1 MKRKSTFILAILFI
15 ALMIS
20 QASFAQLTGT
30 KSIPGDYASISAAIT
45 DLNTLGVGTG
55 GVTFNIAAGYTET
68 ASNLVITATGTASNP
83 IIFQKSGSGSNPLI
97 TAGAGTGTTDG
108 IIKLSGSDYVTFDG
122 ISLLDPTTNTTTT
135 TQMEWGFALLK
146 VDGTNGSQNNTIKN
160 CSITLQK
167 INTSSNGIYSANHTT
182 ASTTTLTVTSRA
194 GANSNNKFYNNSIQ
208 NCYSGIWMGG
218 YADATAPYDF
228 YDNGNDI
235 GSLGGNT
242 IRWFGGSSTTT
253 YGIYTIYQDSL
264 LVNNNNIGGGSASTS
279 THYGIMISTGT
290 NSSITVYNNTV
301 SDTTASTTSSTYG
314 IALSNAGVTG
324 TNNTVIVK
332 RNTVQGMTSTATTS
346 GSLYGY
352 YVYYTVSMNL
362 YVDSNQ
368 FINNK
373 WGGATQT
380 ATGTIYGF
388 YVYPYTTAPNAGS
401 YEYITNNYIAGNKRT
416 QSTVGSGTLY
426 GMYLYYGQQN
436 VTAYNNIIENDTL
449 STTTGAS
456 YYMYV
461 YNYYSTTV
469 NYYNNAIRNIYRTNG
484 ATGTVNGF
492 YISNAAYSGT
502 FNFYNNT
509 ANNFKCAG
517 NATGAIYG
525 IYNVSSAI
533 TKNMYGNTAYS
544 LAPNGSGS
552 VYGIYNSGGTTVNIY
567 KNSVYDLR
575 TSTGY
580 AYGLT
585 TASGTTVNM
594 YNNYV
599 SDLRVDSLSTTLA
612 LMGLYVSGGT
622 TVNAYYNTV
631 YLNSVSLLAGQ
642 AFGTAAFYASTTP
655 TLDFRNNN
663 IVNASTPGT
672 GGGYTVAYYRSSA
685 TTSTYSAL
693 SNCNNFY
700 AGTPD
705 TNHIIYYDGTNYKRT
720 LLDYKLFISPT
731 EAGSVTENPPFINVS
746 TRPYN
751 LHINAAIATQLETTG
766 SIVST
771 PISITDDFDG
781 NPRYPNSGYPVNPSY
796 PPTAPDI
803 GADEFGG
810 IPLDVTGPFISYTAL
825 PHTPTPG
832 ARTLTATISD
842 GAGVPTTGSGLPVL
856 YWKVNSGTY
865 TAVTGTSL
873 GSNQYS
879 FTFGGSA
886 VSGDNVYYYICAQD
900 LKTPPNVSCYPATGA
915 SGFTYNPP
923 AVSTPPSNASYY
935 TLTSGLSGDYT
946 VGLLLFNKVTGKNIS
961 FERVVRK
968 VKREVNIEEPIVKRQ
983 IRKNEKQEESETT
996 ASLYP
1001 NGRKEMREVEEVV
1014 WIPVE
1019 NGKEYKGNLYI
1030 KRDENP
1036 NYSYPMGVNGIYAS
1050 LTAAIADLNARSV
1063 TGPTRFLLN
1072 DASYST
1078 ETLPLTIA
1086 INNTLLPTATN
1097 TITIKPNTGVISTIS
1112 GLASGTQI
1120 FKIKNNYVTIDGS
1133 NTVGGTTRDL
1143 TLQNTSTTTPQVV
1156 LIGSTGTTPITNVT
1170 VKNCNI
1176 TNGANTS
1183 TALVISDGTAS
1194 GSAGYFNNITIQNNS
1209 FKTAYMGIYSIA
1221 NILTGN
1227 GSGLLITGNDMN
1239 TTASP
1244 VRLCKVYVQGVD
1256 GATISNNNIGNDSNG
1271 TDASNITGIWLATG
1285 TVNATISGNNITN
1298 ILGTSGAPRGIAV
1311 SSAYANANV
1320 NITGNT
1326 ITGIRTTYSS
1336 APYGIY
1342 VFSTTSGVSVKKNK
1356 IGNMLNTNTGGYGA
1370 RALNIATSTSPANI
1384 DIVNNF
1390 IWNIVATNDASV
1402 TYWSIGIAL
1411 DATIS
1416 NVNVYFNSVNLYG
1429 TYTGY
1434 TSATNTAAF
1443 YCGSGITLLNL
1454 RNNIFKNSYNNLN
1467 TTTDKSY
1474 AIYTAGTSAGFTD
1487 INYNDY
1493 YATDSA
1499 GTLGYL
1505 SAAITTLP
1513 AWQTAT
1519 GKDLNSVSGNP
1530 YFLTESDLHIDF
1542 TQTTP
1547 VKDAGQ
1553 YISSVTDDI
1562 DGGARYNPPDI
1573 GGDEGT
1579 TLPAPLAPALALPTN
1594 NATGV
1599 SITPAMDWSDVIGAA
1614 TYRIQ
1619 ISTDSLFGTT
1629 AYDSAGVTVS
1639 GLTVPSGKLVN
1650 FTKYYWRV
1658 NSTNTAGTSGWSTV
1672 WNFTTIM
1679 PVPSAPVLQLPLN
1692 NALNVSLTP
1701 LMDWDSIANASSYRL
1716 QINTDSTFTA
1726 PAAYDTT
1733 GYTLTQITVPSGK
1746 LSQTTKYYWRVN
1758 ATNAGGTGSWSV
1770 IRNFTTMSLGLPL
1783 NLKVYLEG
1791 FWNGTTQVADTVGVY
1806 LALGTSPFTL
1816 VDSAKLVLGT
1826 AGTTN
1831 QTFTRVSTG
1840 NYYIVIKHRNHL
1852 ETWSANP
1859 VTLTAGTPVTYDF
1872 TTSATQAYGSNM
1884 KQVGSVWV
1892 LFGGDPNM
1900 DGSIDAFDVPIFLGQ
1915 FGMLGYLN
1923 ADFNGDE
1930 SVDASDVPI
1939 FLANFGLLKATPGG
1953 LYVEPKP
1960 EVIKKKKEEL
1970 QKLFNKENKK
1980 SSNNQ

>member
-1 MKRKSTFILAILFI
+1 MKRKTTFIFAVVFI
-15 ALMIS
+15 ALMFT
-20 QASFAQLTGT
+20 QVSFAQLTGT
-30 KSIPGDYASISAAIT
+30 KTIPGDYATISAAIT

-68 ASNLVITATGTASNP
+68 ASNLIISATGTVSNP
-83 IIFQKSGSGSNPLI
+83 IIFQKSGSGTNPLI
-97 TAGAGTGTTDG
+97 TAGVGTGTLDG
-108 IIKLSGSDYVTFDG
+108 IIKLSGADYVTFDG
-122 ISLLDPTTNTTTT
+122 IDLLDPTTNTTTT
-135 TQMEWGFALLK
+135 TQMEWGYALLK
-146 VDGTNGSQNNTIKN
+146 ADATNGSQNNTIKN

-167 INTSSNGIYSANHTT
+167 INTSSYGIYSANHTT
-182 ASTTTLTVTSRA
+182 ASSSTLTVTART
-194 GANSNNKFYNNSIQ
+194 GANSNNKFYSNSIQ

-218 YADATAPYDF
+218 YADATSPYDF

-235 GSLGGNT
+235 GSQGGNT
-242 IRWFGGSSTTT
+242 IRWFGGSTVTT

-264 LVNNNNIGGGSASTS
+264 LINNNNIGGGSST
-279 THYGIMISTGT
+279 TTTNYGIMISTGT
-290 NSSITVYNNTV
+290 NSNITVYNNTV
-301 SDTTASTTSSTYG
+301 SDTTATTTSSTYG

-332 RNTVQGMTSTATTS
+332 RNTVQGMSSTASTS
-346 GSLYGY
+346 GALYGY
-352 YVYYTVSMNL
+352 YIYYTVAINL
-362 YVDSNQ
+362 NIDSNK

-373 WGGATQT
+373 WGGTTQT

-388 YVYPYTTAPNAGS
+388 YVYPYTTAPTSGS
-401 YEYITNNYIAGNKRT
+401 YEYFTNNYMAGNKRT
-416 QSTVGSGTLY
+416 QSAIGAGTLY

-436 VTAYNNIIENDTL
+436 VTSYNNIIENDSL
-449 STTTGAS
+449 CNTTGAH
-456 YYMYV
+456 YLYYV

-469 NYYNNAIRNIYRTNG
+469 SHYNNIIRNIYKGNG
-484 ATGTVNGF
+484 SSGTTYGF
-492 YISNAAYSGT
+492 YLSNAALSGT
-502 FNFYNNT
+502 FNFYNNSVY
-509 ANNFKCAG
+509 NIKGAG
-517 NATGAIYG
+517 NATGALYG
-525 IYNVSSAI
+525 IYNIASSV
-533 TKNMYGNTAYS
+533 TKNMYGNTVYS
-544 LAPNGSGS
+544 LLANGAGS
-552 VYGIYNSGGTTVNIY
+552 VYGIYNSSGTTVNIY

-575 TSTGY
+575 TSTGF

-585 TASGTTVNM
+585 TASGTTVNL

-612 LMGLYVSGGT
+612 LMGLYISGGT

-631 YLNSVSLLAGQ
+631 YLNSVSHLTGQ
-642 AFGTAAFYASTTP
+642 TFGTAALYASSTP

-672 GGGYTVAYYRSSA
+672 AGGYTTAYYRSSA
-685 TTSTYSAL
+685 TISTYSAL
-693 SNCNNFY
+693 SNTNNFY
-700 AGTPD
+700 SGTPD

-720 LLDYKLFISPT
+720 LMDYKLFISPMD
-731 EAGSVTENPPFINVS
+731 ASSVTENPPFVNVS

-766 SIVST
+766 STIST

-825 PHTPTPG
+825 PNTPLTTS
-832 ARTLTATISD
+832 RTLTATISD
-842 GAGVPTTGSGLPVL
+842 ASGVPTSGSGLPVL
-856 YWKVNSGTY
+856 YWRINSGTY
-865 TAVTGTSL
+865 NTVTGTSL
-873 GSNQYS
+873 GSNQFS
-879 FTFGGSA
+879 FTFGTGVA
-886 VSGDNVYYYICAQD
+886 GGDIVSYYICAQD
-900 LKTPPNVSCYPATGA
+900 LLSPPNVSCYPFTGA

-923 AVSTPPSNASYY
+923 AVSTPPTNPSTY
-935 TLTSGLSGDYT
+935 TITSGLSGDYT
-946 VGLLLFNKVTGKNIS
+946 VGLLMFNKVTGKNIS
-961 FERVVRK
+961 FEKVTRK
-968 VKREVNIEEPIVKRQ
+968 VKREILIEEPVALKETKKGQ
-983 IRKNEKQEESETT
+983 EKESSETS

-1001 NGRKEMREVEEVV
+1001 KGRMEIREVEETV
-1014 WIPVE
+1014 WIAKE
-1019 NGKEYKGNLYI
+1019 NGKEYKGDLYV
-1030 KRDENP
+1030 KKNEYP
-1036 NYSYPMGVNGIYAS
+1036 NYSYPDGVNGIYAT

-1078 ETLPLTIA
+1078 ETFPLTIS

-1097 TITIKPNTGVISTIS
+1097 TITIKPNTGIVSVISGASS
-1112 GLASGTQI
+1112 GSQI

-1133 NTVGGTTRDL
+1133 NSISGTTRDL
-1143 TLQNTSTTTPQVV
+1143 TIQNTSATTPQVV
-1156 LIGSTGTTPITNVT
+1156 LIGSTGTTPITNVA

-1176 TNGANTS
+1176 TNGVNSSSAM
-1183 TALVISDGTAS
+1183 VISDGNAS
-1194 GSAGYFNNITIQNNS
+1194 GTAGYFTNITVQNNS

-1227 GSGLLITGNDMN
+1227 GNGLLINGNDFN
-1239 TTASP
+1239 TTANP
-1244 VRLCKVYVQGVD
+1244 IRLCKVYIQGVD
-1256 GATISNNNIGNDSNG
+1256 GATVSNNNMGNDSNG
-1271 TDASNITGIWLATG
+1271 TDASNITGIWFATG
-1285 TVNATISGNNITN
+1285 TVNSTISGNNITN

-1311 SSAYANANV
+1311 SSAYANANI

-1326 ITGIRTTYSS
+1326 ITGIRTSYSS

-1342 VFSTTSGVSVKKNK
+1342 VFSTTSGVSVKKNR
-1356 IGNMLNTNTGGYGA
+1356 IGNMLNTNTSGYGV
-1370 RALNIATSTSPANI
+1370 RAINVATSTSPANI
-1384 DIVNNF
+1384 DIVNNM

-1402 TYWSIGIAL
+1402 TYWSIGIAI
-1411 DATIS
+1411 DATI
-1416 NVNVYFNSVNLYG
+1416 NTVNVYFNSVNLYG
-1429 TYTGY
+1429 SYAGY
-1434 TSATNTAAF
+1434 TSATVTAAF
-1443 YCGSGITLLNL
+1443 YCGSGVTVLNL
-1454 RNNIFKNSYNNLN
+1454 RDNIFKNSYNNLN
-1467 TTTDKSY
+1467 STTDKSY

-1493 YATDSA
+1493 YASDSV

-1505 SAAITTLP
+1505 STAITTLS

-1530 YFLTESDLHIDF
+1530 YYLADTNLHIDF

-1553 YISSVTDDI
+1553 YISSVTEDI
-1562 DGGARYNPPDI
+1562 DGGVRYNPPDM
-1573 GGDEGT
+1573 GADEGT
-1579 TLPAPLAPALALPTN
+1579 TLPAPLAPSLLLPTN
-1594 NATGV
+1594 NSTGV
-1599 SITPAMDWSDVIGAA
+1599 VITPALDWSDVIGAS
-1614 TYRIQ
+1614 TYRVQ
-1619 ISTDSLFGTT
+1619 VSTDSLFGTT
-1629 AYDSAGVTVS
+1629 VYDTAGVTSS
-1639 GLTVPSGKLVN
+1639 GITVPSGKLTN
-1650 FTKYYWRV
+1650 LTKYYWRV
-1658 NSTNTAGTSGWSTV
+1658 NSANTTGTSSWSSV

-1679 PVPSAPVLQLPLN
+1679 AAPSVPGLSLPLN
-1692 NALNVSLTP
+1692 GALNVTLTP
-1701 LMDWDSIANASSYRL
+1701 LMDWDSISTAASYRL

-1726 PAAYDTT
+1726 AAAYDTA
-1733 GYTLTQITVPSGK
+1733 GLTLSQITVPSGK

-1758 ATNAGGTGSWSV
+1758 ATNAGGTSSWSTV
-1770 IRNFTTMSLGLPL
+1770 RNFTTMSLGLPL

-1791 FWNGTTQVADTVGVY
+1791 FWNGTTQVADTIGVY

-1816 VDSAKLVLGT
+1816 VDSAKIVLGT

-1859 VTLTAGTPVTYDF
+1859 VSLTAGTPVTYDF
-1872 TTSATQAYGSNM
+1872 TTGATQAYGSNM

-1915 FGMLGYLN
+1915 FGMLGYLS

-1953 LYVEPKP
+1953 LFVEPQP

-1970 QKLFNKENKK
+1970 NKMLNKVNKK
-1980 SSNNQ
+1980 ESNNQ